1 MLNLKSYTELIELEL
16 SKIQLPASPTMLYEP
31 VKYFLKIGGKRI
43 RPILTLLAAELFSLD
58 KKNVIPQAI
67 AVEIFHNFTL
77 IHDDIVDDAPLRRN
91 QSTIHEKWNKN
102 VAVLAGDLL
111 MIKAYQYLADISPNH
126 LHEAFNAFNKTAIE
140 VCEGQQ
146 MDMDFETRND
156 VTIHEYIEMIRL
168 KTSVLLGA
176 ALSLGAIIANA
187 SREEK
192 EALQVFGE
200 NIGIAFQIQDDILD
214 LYADPTKFGKQVG
227 GDVIAN
233 KKTILQLTA
242 ITKANRE
249 QLEII
254 SQLQSEGDI
263 IFKVNRTTELFDHL
277 DIKHDCVE
285 LMQKHYTI
293 ALNALETINV
303 PQNKK
308 ANLIELAQFLITR
321 DL

>member
-16 SKIQLPASPTMLYEP
+16 SKIQLPASPIMLYEP

-58 KKNVIPQAI
+58 KKIVIPQAI
-67 AVEIFHNFTL
+67 AIEIFHNFTL
-77 IHDDIVDDAPLRRN
+77 IHDDIMDDAPLRRN

-111 MIKAYQYLADISPNH
+111 MIKAYQHLADISPNH
-126 LHEAFNAFNKTAIE
+126 LHEVFNAFNKTAIE

-187 SREEK
+187 TTEEK
-192 EALQVFGE
+192 KALQVFGE
-200 NIGIAFQIQDDILD
+200 NIGIAFQIKDDILD

-254 SQLQSEGDI
+254 SQLQTERDI
-263 IFKVNRTTELFDHL
+263 IFKVKRTTELFDHL
-277 DIKHDCVE
+277 DVKQDCVE

-303 PQNKK
+303 PQHKK
-308 ANLIELAQFLITR
+308 APLIELAKFLIAR